1 MINHIILQ
9 YKELKT
15 LGANR
20 ESVTVEYSNELFIE
34 FYGQTAVNINNVES
48 FFCIFIRVED
58 EGIRSETFHP

>member
-20 ESVTVEYSNELFIE
+20 ESVTVEYSNELLNSKGKLQLILIML
-34 FYGQTAVNINNVES
+34 NH

-58 EGIRSETFHP
+58 EGIRSETFH